1 MRINRK
7 LNIEWLKKRRIQHK
21 QYVKETQERVRE
33 FAGYIDSQT
42 WTTTSEEKIKELVN
56 FFIR

>member
-7 LNIEWLKKRRIQHK
+7 FNIEWLKKRRIQHK
-21 QYVKETQERVRE
+21 QYIKETQEIVRE
-33 FAGYIDSQT
+33 FAEYIDSQT
-42 WTTTSEEKIKELVN
+42 WNTTSEEKIKELVN